1 MIAVGIPMV
10 PMLLSSGL
18 YGIIAFMVNVDEST
32 RRLERN
38 IADGGKLIISDIP
51 DNNRNGFIRGM
62 SDDEATDLIRNNII
76 IPLDDFLIKQYGS
89 DVPIVK
95 RHNNGNNLKGAD
107 MLICAGNK
115 KCEVELKFG
124 KLTDKA
130 SGYKSIMK
138 ILPTEI
144 SELFDER
151 YSLDARKKRNKSLI
165 NSYNNGESLD
175 SLVLNEIN
183 DNQHHNNKIANMINN
198 NDVLITNDASIS
210 YLNSVGLISGSIRN
224 MDSDTDRMRV
234 IIDNHGIPS
243 FEFISADDCNNALN
257 DKRPYELSMSSDERL
272 NIRFHRD
279 DGRLIRMTLNN
290 KNNYHIRKYGL
301 KIESKALLGSPSFN
315 IWVGNSS
322 HESEP

>member
-1 MIAVGIPMV
+1 
-10 PMLLSSGL
+10 
-18 YGIIAFMVNVDEST
+18 MVNVDEST

-107 MLICAGNK
+107 MLIFAGNK

-175 SLVLNEIN
+175 SLVLN
-183 DNQHHNNKIANMINN
+183 
-198 NDVLITNDASIS
+198 
-210 YLNSVGLISGSIRN
+210 
-224 MDSDTDRMRV
+224 
-234 IIDNHGIPS
+234 
-243 FEFISADDCNNALN
+243 
-257 DKRPYELSMSSDERL
+257 
-272 NIRFHRD
+272 
-279 DGRLIRMTLNN
+279 
-290 KNNYHIRKYGL
+290 
-301 KIESKALLGSPSFN
+301 
-315 IWVGNSS
+315 
-322 HESEP
+322 

>member
-1 MIAVGIPMV
+1 
-10 PMLLSSGL
+10 
-18 YGIIAFMVNVDEST
+18 MVNVDEST

-51 DNNRNGFIRGM
+51 DNERNGFIRGM
-62 SDDEATDLIRNNII
+62 SDDEATSLIRNNII

-107 MLICAGNK
+107 MLICTGNK
-115 KCEVELKFG
+115 RCEVELKFG

-130 SGYKSIMK
+130 AGYKSIMK
-138 ILPTEI
+138 ILPAEI

-151 YSLDARKKRNKSLI
+151 YSLDVRKKRNKSLI

-210 YLNSVGLISGSIRN
+210 YLNSVGLISGSIKD

-243 FEFISADDCNNALN
+243 FEFISADDCNNVLN
-257 DKRPYELSMSSDERL
+257 DKRSYELSMSSDERL
-272 NIRFHRD
+272 HIRFHRD

>member
-1 MIAVGIPMV
+1 
-10 PMLLSSGL
+10 
-18 YGIIAFMVNVDEST
+18 
-32 RRLERN
+32 
-38 IADGGKLIISDIP
+38 
-51 DNNRNGFIRGM
+51 
-62 SDDEATDLIRNNII
+62 
-76 IPLDDFLIKQYGS
+76 
-89 DVPIVK
+89 
-95 RHNNGNNLKGAD
+95 
-107 MLICAGNK
+107 
-115 KCEVELKFG
+115 
-124 KLTDKA
+124 
-130 SGYKSIMK
+130 MK

-243 FEFISADDCNNALN
+243 FEFILADDCNNALN

>member
-1 MIAVGIPMV
+1 
-10 PMLLSSGL
+10 
-18 YGIIAFMVNVDEST
+18 MVNVDEST
-32 RRLERN
+32 RRLKRN
-38 IADGGKLIISDIP
+38 IADGGKLIISDIS

-107 MLICAGNK
+107 MLIFAGNK

-130 SGYKSIMK
+130 SGYKNIMK

-272 NIRFHRD
+272 NIRFDRD

>member
-1 MIAVGIPMV
+1 
-10 PMLLSSGL
+10 
-18 YGIIAFMVNVDEST
+18 MVNVDEST

-234 IIDNHGIPS
+234 IIDNHCIPS